1 VNDFIG
7 GRRVN
12 PHYRPQEAGMTN
24 NDDDFVEKFLTPW
37 NRHDVDGALALMTD
51 DCIWEITRGKEPHG
65 TLYKGSRE
73 VRTAIDDAFKAVP
86 NIHYEPLHSHY
97 GKDHVVVELL
107 VTGTRVDGEELR
119 FHACDIL
126 TLAGDKIVGK
136 RSYRKVLE

>member
-1 VNDFIG
+1 
-7 GRRVN
+7 
-12 PHYRPQEAGMTN
+12 MTKH
-24 NDDDFVEKFLTPW
+24 DDDFVEKFLVPW
-37 NRHDVDGALALMTD
+37 NGHDVDGALSLMTD
-51 DCIWEITRGKEPHG
+51 DCIWEITRGAEPHG
-65 TLYKGSRE
+65 TLYSGSRE

-86 NIHYEPLHSHY
+86 NIHYQPLRCHY

-126 TLAGDKIVGK
+126 TLAGDKIVSK

>member
-1 VNDFIG
+1 LYLGDHA
-7 GRRVN
+7 R
-12 PHYRPQEAGMTN
+12 E
-24 NDDDFVEKFLTPW
+24 
-37 NRHDVDGALALMTD
+37 GA
-51 DCIWEITRGKEPHG
+51 
-65 TLYKGSRE
+65 SRDPLQRKPE

-86 NIHYEPLHSHY
+86 NIHYQPLHSHY

-126 TLAGDKIVGK
+126 TLAGDKIAGK